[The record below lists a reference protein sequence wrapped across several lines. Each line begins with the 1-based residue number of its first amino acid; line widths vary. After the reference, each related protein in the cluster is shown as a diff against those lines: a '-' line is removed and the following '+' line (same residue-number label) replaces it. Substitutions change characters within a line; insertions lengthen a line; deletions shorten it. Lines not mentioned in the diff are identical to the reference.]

1 MTIGVIGRKAGMT
14 RVFTEAG
21 ASTPITVIQIEP
33 NRVAQVKTLERD
45 GYRAIQVAAGT
56 QKPSRVNKP
65 MAGHYS
71 GAGIVAG
78 RSLTEFRL
86 TEEEAGNWEVGA
98 DLGAGL
104 FEVGQS
110 VDVRGRTKGK
120 GFAGGI
126 KRHHFSH
133 QDYTH
138 GNSVS
143 HRAAGSIGQNQS
155 PGRVLKGKRMAGH
168 LGDVQRV
175 QQNLEVV
182 RVDTDRGLLLVKGAV
197 PGSTGGDLIVTPS
210 VKQGKKG

>member
-45 GYRAIQVAAGT
+45 GYRALQVASGT

-98 DLGAGL
+98 ELGAGL